1 MAPAATAAAV
11 VLRVRERDLLMV
23 LLGELVSVAD
33 VADEA
38 SSVSSGPSSP
48 SEPPAELSLIFS
60 DRSSDILPLSS
71 ANLAL
76 LKRMRLTT
84 STLSSTLRAAAAT
97 AAAVS
102 RPIRRTGNWSPFTPI
117 GVTLKTEVISTLEGS
132 VELAFYTISAWKGGH
147 TQQTISLLSI

>member
-1 MAPAATAAAV
+1 MAPATAAV

-84 STLSSTLRAAAAT
+84 STLSSTLRAAAT

-102 RPIRRTGNWSPFTPI
+102 RPMRRTGKWSPFTPI